1 MAASKPHK
9 SDYIKNLIRSN
20 PQSNNT
26 DIAKMAKLEK
36 PDWFESVEQAR
47 CMVRYYKGAIGE
59 THRNSLTETDMITG
73 EFKHNAK
80 ILLFDLETAPLKVY
94 AWSKWQKGVSDDMII
109 QDWFILTWSAKWL
122 FEDKVYTFKCTGLE
136 ALRGDDERITKDLW
150 KMFEQADIL
159 IAHNLK
165 KFDRKK
171 ANTRFLKHGL
181 GLPSPY
187 QQIDTLDH
195 ARKQFA
201 ITSNRLDYIA
211 SRFLNIEGKM
221 ETEKGLWWK
230 AMEGDDKA
238 LTAMAT
244 YCDQDVRVLEDVYM
258 WLRPY
263 IQPHPNI
270 GLFKEGA
277 ETSCTHCGGTDLK
290 PIGSYYTY
298 VNEYQAYRCG
308 NCGGISRGRKTLTPI
323 YGKKHLNVSTPR

>member
-1 MAASKPHK
+1 MAAPRPHVA
-9 SDYIKNLIRSN
+9 DYIKNAIRSN
-20 PQSNNT
+20 PLCKNRELARLIYKEKEEWFSN
-26 DIAKMAKLEK
+26 LEQ
-36 PDWFESVEQAR
+36 VR
-47 CMVRYYKGAIGE
+47 TMIRYYKGAKGE
-59 THRNSLTETDMITG
+59 DARKKLAETDMMNI
-73 EFKHNAK
+73 EVKHNAK

-122 FEDKVYTFKCTGLE
+122 FDDHVYTFKCTGRE
-136 ALRGDDERITKDLW
+136 AVRGDDERITKALW
-150 KMFEQADIL
+150 AMFEQADIL

-230 AMEGDDKA
+230 AMEGDEDA
-238 LTAMAT
+238 LSAMAA

-263 IQPHPNI
+263 I
-270 GLFKEGA
+270 
-277 ETSCTHCGGTDLK
+277 
-290 PIGSYYTY
+290 
-298 VNEYQAYRCG
+298 
-308 NCGGISRGRKTLTPI
+308 
-323 YGKKHLNVSTPR
+323 